1 MEHDIFY
8 SGNIQGG
15 EYSSLSNGKRA
26 LLAKLFKQG
35 LSDRQLA
42 YELET
47 TLYTVRQVCAELHL
61 SRETE
66 KVYIGGRWYE
76 VPKPKFTVTGLT
88 KEQKAKLRKQKAEQK
103 CKDRELNK
111 RLQDEKKAAIKE
123 AKEQQKKAQ
132 MDALIKAANNDRR
145 LMTEEEK
152 KLKRHEYYVA
162 HKAAYYDAAYKF
174 QQTEKYQMYRKKLA
188 EKRRNHDTAT
198 D

>member
-1 MEHDIFY
+1 MEHDIY
-8 SGNIQGG
+8 YTGNIQGGG

-35 LSDRQLA
+35 LSDGQLA

-47 TLYTVRQVCAELHL
+47 DLYTIRQVCAELHL

-76 VPKPKFTVTGLT
+76 VPKPKFNVSGLT
-88 KEQKAKLRKQKAEQK
+88 KEQKAQLRKQKAEQEQRDK
-103 CKDRELNK
+103 ELHK
-111 RLQDEKKAAIKE
+111 RLKEEKKATIQK

-132 MDALIKAANNDRR
+132 MDALIKAANNDKQ

-152 KLKRHEYYVA
+152 KLKRHEYYLA
-162 HKAAYYDAAYKF
+162 HKAAYMMQHINSNKPKN
-174 QQTEKYQMYRKKLA
+174 TKSIVK
-188 EKRRNHDTAT
+188 N
-198 D
+198 